1 MAARTKNK
9 KITARQASA
18 ATATVG
24 ADGKDAAAWRWGP
37 LTWAALL
44 ALTGGAAMLAWTMWA
59 KAQERPITQLACKV
73 VHVYPH
79 DADAFTQGLVYDG
92 EALYEGTGH
101 YGKSS
106 LRKVDLETGRV
117 LENLALNRR
126 QFGEGVTLLDDKL
139 YQLTWKS
146 GVCLVY
152 DKKTLRGIGTLRY
165 RGEGWGL
172 THDGKHLIVSDGT
185 NLLRFVDPKT
195 FRVVRTLRVTERGR
209 PVDQLNELEYV
220 NGTIYANRW
229 YRDYILCISPKTG
242 EVTAWIDC
250 TELWPMNQRPRESV
264 LNGIA
269 YDADTGH
276 LLVTGKNWP
285 KLFEIEVVSKP

>member
-1 MAARTKNK
+1 MAARTGK
-9 KITARQASA
+9 KKKSRRTDSA
-18 ATATVG
+18 GT
-24 ADGKDAAAWRWGP
+24 AAAAEGANVPRRRFGP
-37 LTWAALL
+37 LLGGALL
-44 ALTGGAAMLAWTMWA
+44 ALAGGAAMLLWTMWA

-92 EALYEGTGH
+92 EVLYEGTGQ

-106 LRKVDLETGRV
+106 LRKVDLESGRV
-117 LENLALNRR
+117 LENLALSRR
-126 QFGEGVTLLDDKL
+126 LFGEGVTLLDDKL

-152 DKKTLRGIGTLRY
+152 HKETLRRIDTLRY

-172 THDGKHLIVSDGT
+172 TQDGRHLILSDGT
-185 NLLRFVDPKT
+185 SVLRFVDPKT
-195 FRVVRTLRVTERGR
+195 FRVVRRLRVTERGR

-220 NGTIYANRW
+220 DGTIYANRW
-229 YRDYILCISPKTG
+229 YRDYLLCISPKTG
-242 EVTAWIDC
+242 EVTSWIDC
-250 TELWPMNQRPRESV
+250 TDLWPMSQRPREHV

-269 YDADTGH
+269 YDAETGH

-285 KLFEIEVVSKP
+285 KLFEIEIVSKP